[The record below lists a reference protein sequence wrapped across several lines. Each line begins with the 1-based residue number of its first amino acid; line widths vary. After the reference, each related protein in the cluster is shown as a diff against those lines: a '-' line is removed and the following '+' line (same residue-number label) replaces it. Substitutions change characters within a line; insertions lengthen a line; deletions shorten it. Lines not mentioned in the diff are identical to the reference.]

1 MGTHY
6 RGTET
11 ERRAL
16 DGYIK
21 LARAAEATG
30 ATINDHLRDYGLTVS
45 QFGVIEAL
53 YHLGPMTVGELGEKI
68 LKSSGNMTLV
78 ADNLVKR
85 GLVTHWRRSD
95 DRRCV
100 EIRLSAAGEALLEQ
114 IWPHRGVVAA
124 FSPLAEQ
131 EQLPWPQAGPGA
143 GAVLRSRVTFVTLSV
158 AKLSGFCLGGR
169 PLRSLQNDRS
179 VRRHPCRWTCHVEQS
194 ETSLPLVRQGWRTYE
209 STLAL
214 A

>member
-30 ATINDHLRDYGLTVS
+30 ATVNDHLRHYGLTVS

-53 YHLGPMTVGELGEKI
+53 YHLGPMTAGELGEKI

-78 ADNLVKR
+78 TDNLVKR
-85 GLVTHWRRSD
+85 GLVTRQRRSD

-100 EIRLSAAGEALLEQ
+100 EIRLTAAGEALLEQ
-114 IWPHRGVVAA
+114 IWPQHAARVVAA
-124 FSPLAEQ
+124 FSPLSAEEQ
-131 EQLPWPQAGPGA
+131 EQLAALCRKLGLAQA
-143 GAVLRSRVTFVTLSV
+143 TV
-158 AKLSGFCLGGR
+158 ALEATAAPPR
-169 PLRSLQNDRS
+169 ESL
-179 VRRHPCRWTCHVEQS
+179 
-194 ETSLPLVRQGWRTYE
+194 
-209 STLAL
+209 
-214 A
+214 